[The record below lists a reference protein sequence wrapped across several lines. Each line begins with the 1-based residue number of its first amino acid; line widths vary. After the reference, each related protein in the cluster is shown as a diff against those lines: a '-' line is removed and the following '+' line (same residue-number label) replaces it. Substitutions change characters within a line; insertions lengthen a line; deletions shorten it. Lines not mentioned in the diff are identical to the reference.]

1 MSVSGHESRFQVLER
16 LGRGGTAEV
25 FRVRL
30 TGSGRL
36 AALKRPLPQPL
47 PGIDFNLLARREL
60 SLIGARRFPGLV
72 RILNTTDDGSDYLLL
87 ELCEG
92 KTLDQLGQIK
102 DVRLAL
108 NILSAVAAD
117 LEYLRQ
123 HQIIHGDLKPQN
135 IFLPVDIERCSTDKL
150 FFAKLSDFSLGQY
163 EHELDAERA
172 GLGTVGYMAP
182 ETIVDGRANH
192 RSDLFALGVIAYQVL
207 TGKHP
212 FIETE
217 TDPLRINASVREA
230 EPTPVDQIVP
240 DVPKTVVDVIGRLLM
255 KQPEQRPPTALAVC
269 HMLRQVGATY
279 PFEQLLR
286 PKYLIESRSG
296 HKEAVTRV
304 VDSDERR
311 SVQLARLT
319 QDSPVRLRLLLETN
333 FRKSNLSLTEK
344 GFKFTGDVYWPS
356 RFRREELR
364 NFRSRT
370 FGQRKAAVRTAV
382 STARGA
388 TLFENLLLAFL
399 SPATI
404 FRLSRP
410 AAKLAERAAHYAD
423 ATVLYVRAG
432 DLESADRCAYQA
444 ASLLRGEHRSR
455 EAILC
460 INSVLDLATMR
471 DATRSVLPLLMLR
484 GDIQKE
490 TGLVDDALVT
500 YQQIISLYAG
510 LPADKLLAETYRDLG
525 DLYKMK
531 QDSKAG
537 LEALNQALTIYKQM
551 GEDLELS
558 RTYNNIGNSYFYAG
572 DIAQSFRHYRRAL
585 GIQRRLEATTE
596 IASTLSNLGSVYC
609 LKGNYD
615 RSTRLFEISLLLK
628 RELGN
633 AGEIARTLNN
643 LGYIQYLR
651 GYMDE
656 AVRSLTESLEINR
669 RIGSNKEILFNLE
682 NLTSVMLDAGQLRE
696 SLRFLSEGIE
706 LSNSVNDLP
715 HQFVFSHSM
724 AVTHLRMGKPEEA
737 SRSLQGAFQLM
748 ERVDDPQAAFQI
760 RLTSAHLR
768 LFVGDFAGARSLA
781 IEARDFA
788 MDRQL
793 RPFVLQAILTLLRID
808 PTDTMLN
815 EAYELADS
823 LGQTQDRKVARFNML
838 ERLMD
843 AEDYRPESALLTEL
857 KLASKEFPH
866 NIDRPRLRNIFG
878 EILLA
883 ARDLA
888 TAKPLIAQ
896 NIHDAKKAG
905 LAPELAQALVL
916 SGQLSFADGDIELAY
931 AQYRQAL
938 QNLKGISESIA
949 DTSDRATFQ
958 SRRVVKFLVA
968 EIRRLSGL
976 LNQKQRAG
984 TPALQ

>member
-1 MSVSGHESRFQVLER
+1 MSFTGHESRFQIQER

-25 FRVRL
+25 FRVRM
-30 TGSGRL
+30 TGSGRF
-36 AALKRPLPQPL
+36 AALKRPLPDPP
-47 PGIDFNLLARREL
+47 PGIDFNLLAAREL
-60 SLIGARRFPGLV
+60 SLIGSRRFPGLV
-72 RILNTTDDGSDYLLL
+72 RILNTDEDSNNYLLL

-92 KTLDQLGQIK
+92 KTLDQLGQVQ
-102 DVRLAL
+102 DVGLAL
-108 NILSAVAAD
+108 NILAAVSAD

-123 HQIIHGDLKPQN
+123 HRIIHGDLKPQN
-135 IFLPVDIERCSTDKL
+135 IFLPVDLERCSTDRL
-150 FFAKLSDFSLGQY
+150 FFAKLSDFSLGRF
-163 EHELDAERA
+163 ERENDAVRA

-182 ETIVDGRANH
+182 ETIVDGRADH
-192 RSDLFALGVIAYQVL
+192 RSDLFALGVIAYQML
-207 TGKHP
+207 TGRHP

-217 TDPLRINASVREA
+217 TDPLRINARVREE
-230 EPTPVDQIVP
+230 EPTPIDQMVP
-240 DVPKTVVDVIGRLLM
+240 EIPSAVTGLVARLLM
-255 KQPEQRPPTALAVC
+255 KQPEQRPSTALAVC
-269 HMLRQVGATY
+269 QMLKQVGATY

-286 PKYLIESRSG
+286 PKYMIESRADY
-296 HKEAVTRV
+296 EDAVNSVVEISERQATRL
-304 VDSDERR
+304 SH
-311 SVQLARLT
+311 LT
-319 QDSPVRLRLLLETN
+319 QNTFSRLRLLLEIN
-333 FRKSNLSLTEK
+333 HRRQNLSLTE
-344 GFKFTGDVYWPS
+344 TGLQFSGAVYWPAG
-356 RFRREELR
+356 FRRHDLHT
-364 NFRSRT
+364 FRLGTLGR
-370 FGQRKAAVRTAV
+370 RKEMIRAAVCATQE
-382 STARGA
+382 STP
-388 TLFENLLLAFL
+388 FDNLVLTFL
-399 SPATI
+399 RPATI
-404 FRLSRP
+404 GRLSRP
-410 AAKLAERAAHYAD
+410 AAMQAEKSEHYAK
-423 ATVLYVRAG
+423 ATALYLRSG

-460 INSVLDLATMR
+460 INSVLDLAAMR
-471 DATRSVLPLLMLR
+471 DATRSVLALLMLR

-490 TGLVDDALVT
+490 TGLVDDALAT
-500 YQQIISLYAG
+500 YQQIVSLYVD

-537 LEALNQALTIYKQM
+537 LEALNQALTIYEQM

-585 GIQRRLEATTE
+585 RIQRRLEATPET
-596 IASTLSNLGSVYC
+596 ASTLSNLGSVYC
-609 LKGNYD
+609 LKGNYV
-615 RSTRLFEISLLLK
+615 RATRLFEISLFLK

-643 LGYIQYLR
+643 LGYIHYLR

-656 AVRSLTESLEINR
+656 AVNSLTESLEINR

-696 SLRFLSEGIE
+696 SLQYLSEGIE

-760 RLTSAHLR
+760 RLTSAQLR

-788 MDRQL
+788 VDRQL

-808 PTDTMLN
+808 PSDIMLN

-823 LGQTQDRKVARFNML
+823 LGQTQDRNVARFNML
-838 ERLMD
+838 EGLMD
-843 AEDYRPESALLTEL
+843 AEGYRPESALVSEL
-857 KLASKEFPH
+857 KLAPKEFPH

-888 TAKPLIAQ
+888 TAKPLITQ
-896 NIHDAKKAG
+896 NIYDAKKAG

-916 SGQLSFADGDIELAY
+916 SGQLSLADGDIEHAY

-938 QNLKGISESIA
+938 QILKGISESIA